1 MAQAAPQVETPAAAA
16 PAAAAFPAFPSSA
29 SLHVGVLAPDVSEV
43 HLYELFQSVGP
54 VASVHLCRDFAT
66 RRSLGYAYVNFH
78 RAEDAERALDTMN
91 FSNIRGRQ
99 CRISWAQRDPTTRK
113 SGVGNVFIKNLAK
126 GIDDKTL
133 RDTFSVF
140 GNIISCRVMTN
151 ANGESRGYGFVQF
164 DTEEMAQNAIKLCN
178 GKMIAGEQVV
188 VMPFKGR
195 RDRQSNDRST
205 FTNVYCN
212 NIPVG
217 TTKEKLT
224 ELFTPF
230 GAVTSCLVSNAP
242 DSKNRGTTYAFIN
255 FAEPAQATAAIN
267 GLNGQDPLNSG
278 KKLLVTQAQS
288 RETRERQLKELFE
301 QRRLERAKKYQGIN
315 VYTKNLPETM
325 DDNGLRELFSKFGNI
340 SSAKVMMNPQTGK
353 SRGFGF
359 VCFTTPEEAT
369 KAVSGMNQQ
378 MVEGKPLYV
387 SLAQR
392 KDVRRAA
399 LEMQFA
405 QQQKIPGMGPQPMY
419 PPLYYTPQAMPA
431 QRMMYP
437 PQMVPPR
444 RGWAQQSR
452 VPQPMVGQQYYV
464 NMPMNGPRPAA
475 ARGRGQRPVKPGA
488 FQQIPPQ
495 QGNGRARG
503 APVNNFKINAGVRNV
518 GPLAGSAPMG
528 AAMAAPAQT
537 LTAQELA
544 RADPEM
550 QKRIIGERLFP
561 LVAHV
566 QPERA
571 GKITGM
577 LLDMDTSELLHLLD
591 SPEARQEKIN
601 EAVEVLEEAAN
612 DGDGQGAAAG
622 ANA

>member
-1 MAQAAPQVETPAAAA
+1 M
-16 PAAAAFPAFPSSA
+16 
-29 SLHVGVLAPDVSEV
+29 SEV
-43 HLYELFQSVGP
+43 HLYDLFQSVGP

-78 RAEDAERALDTMN
+78 RLEDAERALDTMN
-91 FSNIRGRQ
+91 YTTIRGRQ
-99 CRISWAQRDPTTRK
+99 CRISWAQRDPTMRK
-113 SGVGNVFIKNLAK
+113 TGVGNVFIKNLAK
-126 GIDDKTL
+126 SIDDKTL

-151 ANGESRGYGFVQF
+151 SSGESRGYGFVHF
-164 DTEEMAQNAIKLCN
+164 DNDDMSQAAIKMCN
-178 GKMIAGEQVV
+178 GKVIADQQVT
-188 VMPFKGR
+188 VMPFKSR

-205 FTNVYCN
+205 FTNVYVN

-217 TTKEKLT
+217 TPKEKVQ
-224 ELFTPF
+224 EIFTPF
-230 GAVTSCLVSNAP
+230 GAITSCLVSNAA

-255 FAEPAQATAAIN
+255 FADPVQASAAIN
-267 GLNGQDPLNSG
+267 ALNGADPFNST
-278 KKLLVTQAQS
+278 KKLLVTQAQT
-288 RETRERQLKELFE
+288 RETRERQLREVFE

-315 VYTKNLPETM
+315 VYTKNLPENM

-340 SSAKVMMNPQTGK
+340 SSTKVMMNPQNGK

-378 MVEGKPLYV
+378 MVDGKPLYV

-405 QQQKIPGMGPQPMY
+405 QQQKIPGMAHQPMY
-419 PPLYYTPQAMPA
+419 PPLYYAPQALPA

-475 ARGRGQRPVKPGA
+475 ARGRGQRPVKPGG
-488 FQQIPPQ
+488 FQQMPPQ
-495 QGNGRARG
+495 QGTGRARG
-503 APVNNFKINAGVRNV
+503 APLNANNFKINAGVRNV
-518 GPLAGSAPMG
+518 GLAGSGQMN
-528 AAMAAPAQT
+528 AAMASPSPA

-561 LVAHV
+561 LVSNQ

-591 SPEARQEKIN
+591 SPEARAEKIA
-601 EAVEVLEEAAN
+601 EAVEVLDEAAAAEAH
-612 DGDGQGAAAG
+612 GAP
-622 ANA
+622 ANV